1 MFNANQVSDWFLV
14 KHSSEMQTDDAND
27 EYLTQMK
34 LHKLLYYAQGV
45 NLALFSEKL
54 FSDDLLAWKHGPVVR
69 EVYERFKGKREIGE
83 VISDEELEN
92 YEKISDDLD
101 NRMVLEVVYE
111 TFSGYSAAKLRSMTH
126 EETPWIEAYAK
137 SSGDD
142 VISISTI
149 KTYFENNIIE
159 KQ

>member
-1 MFNANQVSDWFLV
+1 MYTASQVSDWFLV

-54 FSDDLLAWKHGPVVR
+54 FSEDLLAWRHGPVVR
-69 EVYERFKGKREIGE
+69 EVYERFKGQREIGE
-83 VISDEELEN
+83 EISDEELEN
-92 YEKISDDLD
+92 YEEISDDLD

-111 TFSGYSAAKLRSMTH
+111 TFGGYSAAKLRNMTH
-126 EETPWIEAYAK
+126 EETPWIEAYE
-137 SSGDD
+137 SRNEND
-142 VISISTI
+142 VISESTI
-149 KTYFENNIIE
+149 KTYFENHIVE
-159 KQ
+159 K

>member
-1 MFNANQVSDWFLV
+1 MYTANQVSDWFLV

-54 FSDDLLAWKHGPVVR
+54 FSEDLLAWRHGPVVR
-69 EVYERFKGKREIGE
+69 EVYERFKGQREIGE
-83 VISDEELEN
+83 EISDEELEN
-92 YEKISDDLD
+92 YEEISDDLD

-111 TFSGYSAAKLRSMTH
+111 TFGGYSAAKLRNMTH
-126 EETPWIEAYAK
+126 EETPWIEAYE
-137 SSGDD
+137 SRNEND
-142 VISISTI
+142 VISESTI
-149 KTYFENNIIE
+149 KTYFENHIVE
-159 KQ
+159 K